1 MVLNSVRASA
11 SLCAS
16 QEGRR
21 DTNEKGEE
29 IRRTS
34 VRERERGVGM

>member
-1 MVLNSVRASA
+1 LVLNSVRASA

-21 DTNEKGEE
+21 DKKEKGEE
-29 IRRTS
+29 IRGRPA
-34 VRERERGVGM
+34 REREM